1 MRFRLSGQEVR
12 SLYTTGSPGRYPSDV
27 ISAFFGSLEAIEAAS
42 ALADLEALVSLRME
56 TQTDGRGVFGL
67 PSDWYL
73 EARLIT
79 EEGVPI
85 LNIKMFRGAA
95 KGGPGG

>member
-1 MRFRLSGQEVR
+1 MRFRLSDEEVR
-12 SLYTTGSPGRYPSDV
+12 SLYATGSPGRYPSAV

-42 ALADLEALVSLRME
+42 ALADLEALVSLRSE
-56 TQTDGRGVFGL
+56 TQADGRVLFGL

-73 EARLIT
+73 EARPTT
-79 EEGVPI
+79 EEGVAVLI
-85 LNIKMFRGAA
+85 IKMFRGAA